1 MRKYIFILLFN
12 SFLFSDIFNVSS
24 DQCPTIQSGIDV
36 AQDGDTVLVNQGI
49 YYENIKNYRKKLD
62 DYIDSN

>member
-24 DQCPTIQSGIDV
+24 DQCPTIQSGTDV
-36 AQDGDTVLVNQGI
+36 AQDGGTVLVNQGI